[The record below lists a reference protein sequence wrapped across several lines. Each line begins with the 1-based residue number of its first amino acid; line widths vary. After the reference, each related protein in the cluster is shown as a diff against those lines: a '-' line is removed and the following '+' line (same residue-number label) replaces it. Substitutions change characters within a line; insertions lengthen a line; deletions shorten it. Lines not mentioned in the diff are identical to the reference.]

1 MRVQRNHHR
10 ETEKKL
16 VLADHFVGSQGKSA
30 TSVWSHVGQS
40 HSLKRPR
47 ILTPPSWLDPLGDAE
62 GEAEAVPSSSSSS
75 CASKKHT
82 ETGFAIITWN
92 NPKNWRNPVSPRDLL
107 PVIFYGWF
115 SHVTRSLW
123 WTPWKYRKIRISWC
137 RNQSWMMRL
146 KWLLWTCISF
156 WKMMRFPLK
165 HVTLLG
171 TNISHGWKRKSI
183 FLGGYFFLEWTSA
196 RFL

>member
-10 ETEKKL
+10 ETREKTTNYWL
-16 VLADHFVGSQGKSA
+16 LSSFVLADDFVGSRGKSA
-30 TSVWSHVGQS
+30 TSVWSHFIQS
-40 HSLKRPR
+40 HSLQRPR
-47 ILTPPSWLDPLGDAE
+47 ILTPRLGLDPLGDAE

-75 CASKKHT
+75 YASKKHT

-107 PVIFYGWF
+107 PVNLYGWF

-146 KWLLWTCISF
+146 KWLLWTCYFILKNDEIS
-156 WKMMRFPLK
+156 LK
-165 HVTLLG
+165 NVTLLG
-171 TNISHGWKRKSI
+171 TLHISHRWKRKNI
-183 FLGGYFFLEWTSA
+183 FL
-196 RFL
+196 